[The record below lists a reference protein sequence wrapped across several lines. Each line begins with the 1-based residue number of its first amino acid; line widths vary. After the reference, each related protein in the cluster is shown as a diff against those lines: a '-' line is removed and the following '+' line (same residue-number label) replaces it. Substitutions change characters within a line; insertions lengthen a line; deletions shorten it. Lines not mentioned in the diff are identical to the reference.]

1 MTLGRR
7 ALAPAVW
14 LVCASADML
23 LARPVTRKSTADRPY
38 ECPACGG
45 AGGGPFG
52 RSGSAW
58 DVETYVCPR
67 CEGLGV
73 VVDGVVLARPL
84 AKGRVKPTERAPR
97 PGIAQAPAPTPV
109 TKKRRGSRA

>member
-1 MTLGRR
+1 
-7 ALAPAVW
+7 
-14 LVCASADML
+14 ML
-23 LARPVTRKSTADRPY
+23 FAGTVTRKSIADRRY

-45 AGGGPFG
+45 GGGGPFG

-73 VVDGVVLARPL
+73 VADGVVLARPL
-84 AKGRVKPTERAPR
+84 AKSRPAPAERAPR
-97 PGIAQAPAPTPV
+97 PGIAQAPAPAPV
-109 TKKRRGSRA
+109 TKKSRASRA

>member
-1 MTLGRR
+1 MT
-7 ALAPAVW
+7 
-14 LVCASADML
+14 DML
-23 LARPVTRKSTADRPY
+23 LAGPVTRKSIADRRY

-45 AGGGPFG
+45 GGGGPFG

-73 VVDGVVLARPL
+73 VADGVVLVRPL
-84 AKGRVKPTERAPR
+84 AKGRAEPAERVSG
-97 PGIAQAPAPTPV
+97 PGIAQAPVPTPA
-109 TKKRRGSRA
+109 TKKTRASRA

>member
-1 MTLGRR
+1 MT
-7 ALAPAVW
+7 
-14 LVCASADML
+14 DML
-23 LARPVTRKSTADRPY
+23 LASPVTRKSIADRRY

-45 AGGGPFG
+45 GGGGPFG

-84 AKGRVKPTERAPR
+84 AKARTEPAERAPR
-97 PGIAQAPAPTPV
+97 PGIAQAPAPAAA
-109 TKKRRGSRA
+109 TKKTRASPA